1 MNQSNNILTDFE
13 IILDT
18 DIGVFNILKSKYNN
32 PNYFNSSLISNIDNK
47 ALLYSL
53 LNMRYENVLDLF
65 IKDEYKEQSN
75 SLYKQIIS
83 DNLDEVYNNS
93 LLTEGFDLFKI
104 YLQTNVVGITVL
116 CKNEKEE
123 QIIKKLDKEF
133 RVLRYS
139 EDKKISCD
147 GFDTIFLK
155 KYRDVDRFEKIEA
168 KNIFIYNYANNL
180 DEEKNIPLLDISIK
194 IAQSN
199 KVYTIDLHKIQ
210 NPLG

>member
-1 MNQSNNILTDFE
+1 MSQSNDILTDFD

-18 DIGVFNILKSKYNN
+18 DIGVFNVLKFKYNN
-32 PNYFNSSLISNIDNK
+32 PNYFNSSLISNIDHE
-47 ALLYSL
+47 ALIYSL
-53 LNMRYENVLDLF
+53 LSMKYDNVLDLF
-65 IKDEYKEQSN
+65 IKDEYKNQSS
-75 SLYKQIIS
+75 SLYNQIIT
-83 DNLDEVYNNS
+83 DNLDDIYNNS
-93 LLTEGFDLFKI
+93 LLTDGFDLFKV
-104 YLQTNVVGITVL
+104 YLQTGVINITVL

-123 QIIKKLDKEF
+123 QIIKKLDKNF
-133 RVLRYS
+133 RILRYS

-155 KYRDVDRFEKIEA
+155 KYKDVDRFEKIDS

-180 DEEKNIPLLDISIK
+180 DETNVPLLEVSVK
-194 IAQSN
+194 VALSN